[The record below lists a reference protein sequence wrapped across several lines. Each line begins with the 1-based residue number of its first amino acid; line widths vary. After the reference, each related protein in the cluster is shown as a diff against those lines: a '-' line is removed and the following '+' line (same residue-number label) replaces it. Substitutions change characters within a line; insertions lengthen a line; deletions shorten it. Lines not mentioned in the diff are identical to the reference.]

1 MAGLVAAV
9 VCAVVLSIVLVAL
22 WQNWRITVAVPL
34 AAVALVLLAVNL
46 RDLIGR

>member
-1 MAGLVAAV
+1 L
-9 VCAVVLSIVLVAL
+9 CAVVLSIVLVAL

-46 RDLIGR
+46 RDLIRR